1 MDLTSK
7 QIKNLSHSKWY
18 HATLKRHLPS
28 LLKGIKV
35 DFNLGHELD
44 FGAGFYITSDFQQAQ
59 KYINRLVEFLNANN
73 ASSKFLGNVDEERI
87 IILEFEL
94 TDFPSIFT
102 TSKYKCHYF
111 NSHKASNDVIDFAEF
126 VFQNRLRSTELIHQ
140 FDFIYGVQTD
150 DNPTGLLQKYKAG
163 MVSKADV
170 LEEFRKPF
178 SFKQLS
184 IHNQDF
190 CDIMK
195 VNKIYLS
202 EDGKELDQWQKL

>member
-1 MDLTSK
+1 MDLSSK
-7 QIKNLSHSKWY
+7 QIKNLSHNKWY

-28 LLKGIKV
+28 LLEGIKV
-35 DFNLGHELD
+35 DYNLGHELD

-59 KYINRLVEFLNANN
+59 KYINRLVEFLNTNKAG
-73 ASSKFLGNVDEERI
+73 AEFLGNLDEEG

-102 TSKYKCHYF
+102 TSNYKCHYF
-111 NSHKASNDVIDFAEF
+111 KSHNISDDVIDFAEF
-126 VFQNRLRSTELIHQ
+126 VFQNRLRSKERIHD

-163 MVSKADV
+163 LVSKADV
-170 LEEFRKPF
+170 LNEFRKPF

-184 IHNQDF
+184 IHNQEF

-195 VNKIYLS
+195 VTKIYLS
-202 EDGKELDQWQKL
+202 KDGKELDQWQKQ

>member
-1 MDLTSK
+1 H
-7 QIKNLSHSKWY
+7 LS
-18 HATLKRHLPS
+18 S
-28 LLKGIKV
+28 LLEGIKV
-35 DFNLGHELD
+35 DYNLGHELD

-59 KYINRLVEFLNANN
+59 KYINRLVEFLNTNKAG
-73 ASSKFLGNVDEERI
+73 AEFLGNMDEEG

-102 TSKYKCHYF
+102 TSNYKCHYF
-111 NSHKASNDVIDFAEF
+111 KSHNISDDVIDFAEF
-126 VFQNRLRSTELIHQ
+126 VFQNRLRSKERIHD

-163 MVSKADV
+163 LVSKADV
-170 LEEFRKPF
+170 LNEFRKPF

-184 IHNQDF
+184 IHNQEF

-195 VNKIYLS
+195 VTKIYLS
-202 EDGKELDQWQKL
+202 KDGKELDQWQKQ